1 MIIKTHKTMKHLTL
15 FLALGAV
22 VLSSCQNEDNE
33 IVNESTTPVSFTIN
47 GQEAITR
54 SLTTPKENSY
64 ATAFVA
70 NDQIGIYATGA
81 ATATNACYT
90 VAADG
95 AGLTGSTVTIN
106 KTGNA
111 QFFAYAPYKADATA
125 EAVAHSVAINQ
136 QYAEAYNASNFLTAK
151 VADITAEN
159 PNVAFAFNPRL
170 SLVCVELTGDKGVT
184 TTDVKINA
192 KSTISWNPTTD
203 EVTATGN
210 AAAITFHK
218 EDVDATHAIFTAFV
232 PSQTIAGGT
241 QVLIMT
247 VGDKTYAFKPAND
260 VTLTAGA
267 VNKINVKI
275 AGTSGPEITT
285 ENIKF
290 SGISVNDW
298 TVNDIVV
305 NDGEIEEIVPAPI
318 ELISAAEGT
327 FTAGTALKAV
337 TGYQG
342 CVVGWNALNVK
353 DGENDLATIGYDETE
368 AAMKVDIAA
377 GGAWYKKA
385 LVYRTPDNA
394 GSLGKYKLSFKVKST
409 NGKDIIVKVMRG
421 QTKGVFTDNA
431 YFCTGTNG
439 FTGQPL
445 ATKNATANYES
456 KVVNVDLSMLNNATT
471 ATTTADLATGIT
483 ISFSTKA
490 VDEADTYFIKDVKL
504 VEVKE

>member
-1 MIIKTHKTMKHLTL
+1 MTIKTHKTMKHLTL

-47 GQEAITR
+47 SQEAITR

-111 QFFAYAPYKADATA
+111 QFFAYAPYKAEAKA

-136 QYAEAYNASNFLTAK
+136 QDAEAYNASNFLTAK

-170 SLVCVELTGDKGVT
+170 SLVRVELTGDKGVT

-218 EDVDATHAIFTAFV
+218 EDVDATHAVFTAFV

-275 AGTSGPEITT
+275 AGTSTPEITT

-305 NDGEIEEIVPAPI
+305 NDGEIEEIVATPI
-318 ELISAAEGT
+318 ELISAADGT
-327 FTAGTALKAV
+327 FTAETALKV
-337 TGYQG
+337 VSGYQG
-342 CVVGWNALNVK
+342 CVVGWNALAVK
-353 DGENDLATIGYDETE
+353 NGETAHATIGYDETE
-368 AAMKVDIAA
+368 DAMKVDLLAT
-377 GGAWYKKA
+377 GAWYQKA

-409 NGKDIIVKVMRG
+409 NGKDIIVRVMRG
-421 QTKGVFTDNA
+421 QTKDVFTSNA

-439 FTGQPL
+439 FTGQAL
-445 ATKNATANYES
+445 TAKTTDAYES
-456 KVVNVDLSMLNNATT
+456 KVVNIDLSKITNATT
-471 ATTTADLATGIT
+471 AATAADLATGIT
-483 ISFSTKA
+483 ISFSTKTVTDA
-490 VDEADTYFIKDVKL
+490 ETYYIKDVKL

>member
-33 IVNESTTPVSFTIN
+33 IVNESTTLVNFTIN
-47 GQEAITR
+47 AQEAITR

-136 QYAEAYNASNFLTAK
+136 QDAEAYNASNFLTAK

-170 SLVCVELTGDKGVT
+170 SLIRVELTGDNGVA

-210 AAAITFHK
+210 ATAITFYK
-218 EDVDATHAIFTAFV
+218 QETTAEHAVFTAFV

-275 AGTSGPEITT
+275 AGTSTPEITT

-305 NDGEIEEIVPAPI
+305 NDGEIEEVVAAPI

-327 FTAGTALKAV
+327 FTAETALKAV

-353 DGENDLATIGYDETE
+353 DGENNLATIGYDETE
-368 AAMKVDIAA
+368 AAMKVNIAA

>member
-1 MIIKTHKTMKHLTL
+1 MKHLTL

-70 NDQIGIYATGA
+70 NDKIGIYATGA

-95 AGLTGSTVTIN
+95 TGLTGATITIN

-111 QFFAYAPYKADATA
+111 QFFAYAPYKAEATA
-125 EAVAHSVAINQ
+125 EAVAHNVAISQ
-136 QYAEAYNASNFLTAK
+136 QDAEAYNASNFLTAK

-170 SLVCVELTGDKGVT
+170 SLVRVEMTGDKGVT
-184 TTDVKINA
+184 TSDVMINA
-192 KSTISWNPTTD
+192 KSAISWNPTTD

-210 AAAITFHK
+210 TAAITFYK
-218 EDVDATHAIFTAFV
+218 QETTAEHAVFTAFV

-275 AGTSGPEITT
+275 AGTSTPEITT

-290 SGISVNDW
+290 SSISVNDW
-298 TVNDIVV
+298 TVNEIVV
-305 NDGEIEEIVPAPI
+305 NDGEIEEVVTAPI
-318 ELISAAEGT
+318 ELISAADGT
-327 FTAGTALKAV
+327 FTAETALNIV
-337 TGYQG
+337 TGFQG
-342 CVVGWNALNVK
+342 CVVGWNTLNVK
-353 DGENDLATIGYDETE
+353 DGENNLATIGYDETE
-368 AAMKVDIAA
+368 DAMKVDIAA

-394 GSLGKYKLSFKVKST
+394 GSLGKYKLTFKVKST
-409 NGKDIIVKVMRG
+409 NAKDIMVRVMRG
-421 QTKGVFTDNA
+421 QTKDILTETVN
-431 YFCTGTNG
+431 FCTGENSFG
-439 FTGQPL
+439 GQPL
-445 ATKNATANYES
+445 TAKSTDAYES
-456 KVVNVDLSMLNNATT
+456 KVVNIDLSKITNATT
-471 ATTTADLATGIT
+471 AATAADLATGIT
-483 ISFSTKA
+483 ISFSTKTVTDA
-490 VDEADTYFIKDVKL
+490 ETYYIKDVKL

>member
-54 SLTTPKENSY
+54 SLTTPKAESY

-90 VAADG
+90 VDSDG
-95 AGLTGSTVTIN
+95 TGLTGSTVTIN

-111 QFFAYAPYKADATA
+111 QFFAYAPYKAEATA

-136 QYAEAYNASNFLTAK
+136 QDAEAYNASNFLTAK
-151 VADITAEN
+151 VADVTAEN

-170 SLVCVELTGDKGVT
+170 SLVRVELTGDKGVT

-192 KSTISWNPTTD
+192 KSAISWNPTTD

-218 EDVDATHAIFTAFV
+218 EDVDATHAVFTAFV

-241 QVLIMT
+241 QVLVMT

-275 AGTSGPEITT
+275 AGTSTPEITT

-298 TVNDIVV
+298 TVNNIVV
-305 NDGEIEEIVPAPI
+305 NDGEIEEVVAAPI
-318 ELISAAEGT
+318 ELISAADGT
-327 FTAGTALKAV
+327 FTAETALKAV

-342 CVVGWNALNVK
+342 CVVGWNALAVK
-353 DGENDLATIGYDETE
+353 NGETAHATIGYDETE
-368 AAMKVDIAA
+368 GAMKVDLLAT
-377 GGAWYKKA
+377 GAWYQKA

-409 NGKDIIVKVMRG
+409 NGKDIIVRVMRG
-421 QTKGVFTDNA
+421 QTKDVFTSNA

-439 FTGQPL
+439 FTGQAL
-445 ATKNATANYES
+445 TAKTTDAYES
-456 KVVNVDLSMLNNATT
+456 KVVNIDLSKITNAST
-471 ATTTADLATGIT
+471 AATAADLATGIT
-483 ISFSTKA
+483 ISFSTKTVTDA
-490 VDEADTYFIKDVKL
+490 ETYYIKDVKL